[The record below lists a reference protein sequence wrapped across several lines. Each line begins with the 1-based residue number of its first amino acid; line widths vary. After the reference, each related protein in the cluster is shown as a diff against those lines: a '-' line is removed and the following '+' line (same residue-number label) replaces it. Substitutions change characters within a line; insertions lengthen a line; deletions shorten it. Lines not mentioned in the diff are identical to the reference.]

1 MIENFVPGNKPLVAV
16 NYRDIKRAFLP
27 SVADDVLGRPG

>member
-1 MIENFVPGNKPLVAV
+1 MLEIFVPGTKPLVTV

-27 SVADDVLGRPG
+27 SVADDV